1 MEENQSIKK
10 ETWKGKKSVLKKTE
24 ILYKQ
29 MGHSEERIMKIKWK
43 LEEAEKRFKFLQE
56 ALEAAKEKYT
66 RQQKRRADIVR
77 ANNYNQWEALV
88 LIKRGG
94 RIRIR
99 IKRSLR

>member
-29 MGHSEERIMKIKWK
+29 MGNSEERIMKIKWK

-66 RQQKRRADIVR
+66 RQQKRREEVVR
-77 ANNYNQWEALV
+77 ANHYKQWEALV

-99 IKRSLR
+99 IKRSL